1 MIRDA
6 FFSGVLTGSGALT
19 RQQTSIA
26 AAVLLVEAMASL
38 FARAVLCQVAASP
51 ACRTVLFSLHIARAK
66 QDADAGSWSRWTPSA
81 HSSAKVSRWKQDLAK
96 CIHIV
101 DSGRGVLRSQ
111 SSPFGSWYGNQV
123 SRYTV
128 CLESAKCPG
137 LEAASC
143 SGPASPHP

>member
-1 MIRDA
+1 MSRDA

-26 AAVLLVEAMASL
+26 ASVLLVEAMASL

-96 CIHIV
+96 CIHTV
-101 DSGRGVLRSQ
+101 DSSRGVLRSQ

-128 CLESAKCPG
+128 CLESTG
-137 LEAASC
+137 LEALSC
-143 SGPASPHP
+143 SGPAFPHP